1 VRVRFW
7 GTRGSLPVSLTWQD
21 VRDRLVRALVLAAPH
36 HLDSAEKAHAF
47 VAKHFEFSLSHT
59 FGGHS
64 ACVEL
69 ELASGGDSS
78 TYFACDMG
86 SGARAF
92 GEHVLARQSGRP
104 ATVNVFMS
112 HMHWDHIM
120 GFPFFRPAYRPEYRL
135 RIHGCHEEL
144 EHAFR
149 RQQEPPSF
157 PVPFSALSAQ
167 IEFVH
172 LAPGE
177 THEID
182 GMKVTPMLQLHSG
195 DSYGYRF
202 EGDARSVVYTTD
214 SEHKL
219 DEAGESEKYAFFFRD
234 ADLVV
239 FDAMYSLADA
249 ISVKADWGHS
259 SNVIGVELCQLA
271 GAKRL
276 ALFHHEPANDDQ
288 AIARI
293 LEETRRLEEL
303 TRDGEPLEIV
313 AAYDGLEIEL

>member
-1 VRVRFW
+1 MRVRFW
-7 GTRGSLPVSLTWQD
+7 GTRGSIPVSLTWRD
-21 VRDRLVRALVLAAPH
+21 MRDRLVRAMVLAAPH
-36 HLDSAEKAHAF
+36 NLDTAEKAQAF

-64 ACVEL
+64 SCVEL
-69 ELASGGDSS
+69 ETAASADAGQ
-78 TYFACDMG
+78 YFVCDMG

-92 GEHVLARQSGRP
+92 GEHVLARQSRRP
-104 ATVNVFMS
+104 ATVNIFMS

-135 RIHGCHEEL
+135 RIHGCHEQL

-149 RQQEPPSF
+149 LQQDPPCF
-157 PVPFSALSAQ
+157 PVPFSTLAAS
-167 IEFVH
+167 IEFVR
-172 LAPGE
+172 LTPGE
-177 THEID
+177 TYEID
-182 GMKVTPMLQLHSG
+182 GLSVTPMLQLHSG

-202 EGDARSVVYTTD
+202 EADDRSVVYTTD

-219 DEAGESEKYAFFFRD
+219 EEAGEPEKYAFFFRD
-234 ADLVV
+234 ADLVI

-276 ALFHHEPANDDQ
+276 ALYHHEPANDDL

-303 TRDGEPLEIV
+303 TREDEPLEIL